1 MCIRDRFVPFTVD
14 NEIRLQ
20 SGSLELKEILKDDYV
35 DIEIRMNLRNFV
47 PNTIK
52 TRLNMSYI
60 VF

>member
-1 MCIRDRFVPFTVD
+1 MYYSEFVPFTVD